1 LAFGGGFNE
10 SVIGVLGIPAAVVGE
25 TKFFDNI
32 PTGFA
37 VGFD

>member
-1 LAFGGGFNE
+1 MAFGGGFNE
-10 SVIGVLGIPAAVVGE
+10 IAIGRLGIHANVVGE